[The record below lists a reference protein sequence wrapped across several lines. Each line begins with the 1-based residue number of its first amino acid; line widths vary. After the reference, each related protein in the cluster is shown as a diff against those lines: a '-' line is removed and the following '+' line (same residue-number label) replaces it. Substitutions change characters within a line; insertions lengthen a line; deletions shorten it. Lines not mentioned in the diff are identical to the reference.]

1 MAARILGG
9 LALLAL
15 SAGPA
20 WAETLGE
27 LLKGA
32 WGPAF
37 PRPTDMWGA
46 RRRSSPSYDTMKYRE
61 LLRRDFEAR
70 FGPGAPRRAL
80 AADVL
85 RQIFRTH
92 LD

>member
-1 MAARILGG
+1 MALDGRWADPETWKRLGRAVAVPEEFTEVVYVYTG
-9 LALLAL
+9 LR
-15 SAGPA
+15 
-20 WAETLGE
+20 
-27 LLKGA
+27 
-32 WGPAF
+32 
-37 PRPTDMWGA
+37 RP
-46 RRRSSPSYDTMKYRE
+46 DTMKYRE